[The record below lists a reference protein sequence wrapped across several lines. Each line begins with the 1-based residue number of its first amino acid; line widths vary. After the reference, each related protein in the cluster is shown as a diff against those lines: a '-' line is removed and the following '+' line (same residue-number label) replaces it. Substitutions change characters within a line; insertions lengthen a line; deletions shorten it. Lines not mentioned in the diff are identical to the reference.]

1 LKEYLDLI
9 MVIALILFLLAGF
22 PVAWTLGGVATLFGV
37 IGFGFDFFM
46 FLPLRLWGRMTNF
59 TLVAVPLF
67 VFMGVVLERSGLA
80 EELLKTMGDLFGR
93 IRGGLAISIV
103 LVGAVLGATTGIVG
117 ATVVTM
123 GIISLPVMLRAG
135 YSAEMATGVISASGT
150 LGQIIPPSIILVIL
164 GDIMGVSVGE
174 LFAGSLLPGLVLV
187 GCYIVYIVIYG
198 LVRPGSVP
206 SAATP
211 QGGARVHRA
220 NAFKRVAGVLFPPA
234 FLIVAVL
241 GSILFG
247 IASPTEAAGVGALGA
262 LLLAVAKRRLSWS
275 TVKECMITTTRL
287 CSMIFIILLAATAF
301 GLVFRGLG
309 GDDMVKSFF
318 QGMGGGKWG
327 VLVVVM
333 IILFLLGFVLDVI
346 EITFIVIPL
355 LTPVFEHMGFDMLW
369 IAVLIAVNFQTSFLT
384 PPMGFSLFYLKGVS
398 PPEISTGQ
406 IYRGVIPY
414 VALQLAG
421 LAVVIFIPSVVSWL
435 PGVIFN

>member
-1 LKEYLDLI
+1 MKEYLDFI
-9 MVIALILFLLAGF
+9 MVISLILCLMAGF
-22 PVAWTLGGVATLFGV
+22 PVAWTLGGVATIFGFM
-37 IGFGFDFFM
+37 GFGFDFFM

-80 EELLKTMGDLFGR
+80 EDLLKTMGDLFGR

-103 LVGAVLGATTGIVG
+103 LVGAVLGASTGIVG

-123 GIISLPVMLRAG
+123 GVISLPVMLRSG

-150 LGQIIPPSIILVIL
+150 LGQIIPPSIILVLL

-174 LFAGSLLPGLVLV
+174 LFAGSLLPGFVLV
-187 GCYIVYIVIYG
+187 GCYIIYIAIYG

-206 SAATP
+206 SASGTDDVP
-211 QGGARVHRA
+211 KVRQSNSLTRI
-220 NAFKRVAGVLFPPA
+220 AGVLLPPA
-234 FLIVAVL
+234 FLVVAVL

-262 LLLAVAKRRLSWS
+262 LLLALAKRKLSWP
-275 TVKECMITTTRL
+275 VIKESMITTTRL
-287 CSMIFIILLAATAF
+287 SSMVFIILLAATAF

-309 GDDMVKSFF
+309 GDNMVKTFF
-318 QGMGGGKWG
+318 QGMGGGQWG

-333 IILFLLGFVLDVI
+333 IVLFLLGFVLDVI

-369 IAVLIAVNFQTSFLT
+369 MAVLIAVNFQTSFLT

-398 PPEISTGQ
+398 PPEVTTGQ

-421 LAVVIFIPSVVSWL
+421 LAIIIFIPSIVTWL
-435 PGVIFN
+435 PAVVFK

>member
-1 LKEYLDLI
+1 
-9 MVIALILFLLAGF
+9 MVIALILCLMAGF
-22 PVAWTLGGVATLFGV
+22 PVAWTLGGVATLFGLV
-37 IGFGFDFFM
+37 GFGFDFFM

-80 EELLKTMGDLFGR
+80 EDLLKTMGDLFGR

-187 GCYIVYIVIYG
+187 GCYILYILIYG
-198 LVRPGSVP
+198 FYRPKSVP
-206 SAATP
+206 SAALHLEVRLR
-211 QGGARVHRA
+211 GM
-220 NAFKRVAGVLFPPA
+220 NALYRFAGVLLPPA

-262 LLLAVAKRRLSWS
+262 LLLAVAKRKLSWS
-275 TVKECMITTTRL
+275 TAKESMITTTRL

-309 GDDMVKSFF
+309 GDDMVKGFF

-398 PPEISTGQ
+398 PPEVRTGQ
-406 IYRGVIPY
+406 IYRGIIPF
-414 VALQLAG
+414 VALQLVG
-421 LAVVIFIPSVVSWL
+421 LAVVIFIPSSVTWL
-435 PGVIFN
+435 PAVVFR

>member
-1 LKEYLDLI
+1 MKEYLDLI
-9 MVIALILFLLAGF
+9 MVLALILTLIAGF
-22 PVAWTLGGVATLFGV
+22 PVAWTLGGVATIFGF

-80 EELLKTMGDLFGR
+80 EDLLKTMGDLFGR
-93 IRGGLAISIV
+93 IRGGLAVSIV
-103 LVGAVLGATTGIVG
+103 LVGAVLGASTGIVG

-123 GIISLPVMLRAG
+123 GVISLPVMLRSG

-150 LGQIIPPSIILVIL
+150 LGQIIPPSIILVLL

-174 LFAGSLLPGLVLV
+174 LFAGALFPGLVLV
-187 GCYIVYIVIYG
+187 GCYIVYILIYG
-198 LVRPGSVP
+198 LLRPASVP
-206 SAATP
+206 SAASRAGDGTP
-211 QGGARVHRA
+211 LRSSLNRII
-220 NAFKRVAGVLFPPA
+220 GVLLPPA

-262 LLLAVAKRRLSWS
+262 LLLAAAKRKLSWQVVQES
-275 TVKECMITTTRL
+275 MITTTRL
-287 CSMIFIILLAATAF
+287 CSMIFMILLAATAF

-309 GDDMVKSFF
+309 GDHLVQSFF

-333 IILFLLGFVLDVI
+333 IVLFLLGFVLDVI

-398 PPEISTGQ
+398 PPEVSTGQ

-414 VALQLAG
+414 VALQLVG
-421 LAVVIFIPSVVSWL
+421 LAIITLMPSAVTWL
-435 PGVIFN
+435 PGVVFK